1 MSADVGDTSERAS
14 TDAGTKLCPF
24 SNKFLLISPDRLQAL
39 KPRFVNLY
47 SLVDH
52 RRNPD
57 VAVKC
62 FDSFKELVHDIGKN
76 GKFSTG
82 VCKEG
87 SFPRECAKKEGYM
100 KVLLKRM

>member
-1 MSADVGDTSERAS
+1 
-14 TDAGTKLCPF
+14 
-24 SNKFLLISPDRLQAL
+24 
-39 KPRFVNLY
+39 VNLY

-57 VAVKC
+57 VAVRC
-62 FDSFKELVHDIGKN
+62 FDSFKELVHDIGE
-76 GKFSTG
+76 T
-82 VCKEG
+82 G